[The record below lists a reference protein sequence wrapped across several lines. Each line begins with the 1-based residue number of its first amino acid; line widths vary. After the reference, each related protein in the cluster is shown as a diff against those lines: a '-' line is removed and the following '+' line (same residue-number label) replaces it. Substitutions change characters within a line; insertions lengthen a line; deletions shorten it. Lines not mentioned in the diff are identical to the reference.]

1 MQLKGLVTVF
11 AIALIAIS
19 LYQLHFTWVVHN
31 HEVKWRLKPA
41 YWANAGYAGA
51 SQETSDSTY
60 NRSLKVIDSTKTKV
74 ITYGTGPVSYEKA
87 KEQELSLRLTFRAG

>member
-31 HEVKWRLKPA
+31 HEGKMETRAQSWVN
-41 YWANAGYAGA
+41 ANYGGA
-51 SQETSDSTY
+51 S
-60 NRSLKVIDSTKTKV
+60 
-74 ITYGTGPVSYEKA
+74 TGNKR
-87 KEQELSLRLTFRAG
+87 LRL

>member
-31 HEVKWRLKPA
+31 HEGKMEVKARN
-41 YWANAGYAGA
+41 WANAGYAGA
-51 SQETSDSTY
+51 DQETKDS
-60 NRSLKVIDSTKTKV
+60 
-74 ITYGTGPVSYEKA
+74 A
-87 KEQELSLRLTFRAG
+87 